1 MKVGEEEG
9 ERIKHKE
16 EKEREREK
24 KPDFQN

>member
-1 MKVGEEEG
+1 MEEGEEKG

-24 KPDFQN
+24 KTDFQN